1 MLTEAPLK
9 RYDMPSVF
17 DRGGILVVSGGR
29 VKMGKRSNVLLTKR
43 VVDGAKPRDK
53 RYHVWDCDLSG
64 FALRVEPTGVKTFVI
79 KYRTN
84 GGGRS
89 ATQHWFVIG
98 RHGPLTAEQA
108 RKLAKVKLGS
118 IVTGADPT
126 TELQAKRR
134 EMTMS
139 ALVDLYEKEG
149 CVIQRG
155 KRQGD
160 AMKPRTKAYTLARLR
175 HHVVPLLGNRRA
187 PDINAGD
194 IERFVADVAAGKT
207 ARDEKIGPRKR
218 IIVRGGAGAARKV
231 VRDLSAV
238 FSFAL
243 RNEVVE
249 RNPCENA
256 AIRKTDNQRT
266 RYLTLEEITRLGAAL
281 DELEMEGVNSK
292 AINIARLWVLTGCR
306 RDEIAG
312 LKWSEVNLAEGLL
325 ELDESKT
332 GKSTRPLGAAAV
344 ALLGSLSREEDKHF
358 VFPAERGDGYFQGT
372 KSVWSKAIKRAQLS
386 GITPHTLRHTIGSTA
401 ISSGEALALTGA
413 ILGHS
418 NPRSTAIYAHVQ
430 NDPSRRAANRVTRK
444 IADALAGKIVSGSAR
459 PRRAAG
465 KPSSFQSDFLRQT
478 FVLRLVAEGIDV
490 TRAEAIVAESI
501 VGLQLRKGVPE

>member
-1 MLTEAPLK
+1 
-9 RYDMPSVF
+9 
-17 DRGGILVVSGGR
+17 
-29 VKMGKRSNVLLTKR
+29 MGKRSDVLLTKR
-43 VVDGAKPRDK
+43 VVDGAKPKDK
-53 RYHVWDCDLSG
+53 RYHVWDCDLPG
-64 FALRVEPTGVKTFVI
+64 FALRVEPTVVKTFVI
-79 KYRTN
+79 KYRAN
-84 GGGRS
+84 GGCRS
-89 ATQHWFVIG
+89 ATQHWFIIG

-108 RKLAKVKLGS
+108 RKLAKAKLS
-118 IVTGADPT
+118 SVITGADPM

-155 KRQGD
+155 KRQD
-160 AMKPRTKAYTLARLR
+160 EAMKPRTKAYTMARLR

-187 PDINAGD
+187 RDINAGD
-194 IERFVADVAAGKT
+194 GERFVADVTTGKT
-207 ARDEKIGPRKR
+207 ACDEEIGPRKR
-218 IIVRGGAGAARKV
+218 VIVCGGAGAARKV

-256 AIRKTDNQRT
+256 AIRKTDNQKT
-266 RYLTLEEITRLGAAL
+266 RYLTFEEITRLGAAL
-281 DELEMEGVNSK
+281 DELEAEGVNSK

-332 GKSTRPLGAAAV
+332 GRSVRPLGAASV
-344 ALLGSLSREEDKHF
+344 ALLNSLPRKDGNDF

-372 KSVWSKAIKRAQLS
+372 KSVWSKAIKKASLS
-386 GITPHTLRHTIGSTA
+386 GVTPHTLRHTIGSTA
-401 ISSGEALALTGA
+401 ISTGEALAPIGA
-413 ILGHS
+413 ILDHS

-430 NDPSRRAANRVTRK
+430 NDPFRRAANRVTRK
-444 IADALAGKIVSGSAR
+444 IADALSGKVANERAR
-459 PRRAAG
+459 PRKATVQASSTESDVLSRALV
-465 KPSSFQSDFLRQT
+465 QH
-478 FVLRLVAEGIDV
+478 LVAEGIDAA
-490 TRAEAIVAESI
+490 RAQSI
-501 VGLQLRKGVPE
+501 VSGSIACARVGGSVPRKAII